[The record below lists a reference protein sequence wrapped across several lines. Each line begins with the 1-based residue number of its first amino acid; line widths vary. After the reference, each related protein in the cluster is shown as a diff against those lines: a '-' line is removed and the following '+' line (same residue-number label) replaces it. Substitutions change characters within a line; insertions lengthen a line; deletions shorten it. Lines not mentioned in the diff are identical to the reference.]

1 MLLGSSLNLAT
12 EYSNGSISSLIYEP
26 ASGTS
31 LGFPVGFYID
41 HLSAVMMVLI
51 SGVSTIIYLF
61 SMRYMQ
67 QERGY
72 SRFLALLAFTT
83 FVLLCMVS
91 SANLLML
98 FIFWQLLTWLLY
110 LLSHH
115 YAHPATMEG
124 AFKTYTLFR

>member
-1 MLLGSSLNLAT
+1 N
-12 EYSNGSISSLIYEP
+12 
-26 ASGTS
+26 
-31 LGFPVGFYID
+31 FYID
-41 HLSAVMMVLI
+41 RLAAVMMVLI
-51 SGVSTIIYLF
+51 TGIGTIIYLF

-115 YAHPATMEG
+115 YAPPATMER
-124 AFKTYTLFR
+124 AFTTYSSLRVGVVAFTSGTVLAQA

>member
-1 MLLGSSLNLAT
+1 
-12 EYSNGSISSLIYEP
+12 
-26 ASGTS
+26 
-31 LGFPVGFYID
+31 
-41 HLSAVMMVLI
+41 
-51 SGVSTIIYLF
+51 
-61 SMRYMQ
+61 RYMQ

-115 YAHPATMEG
+115 YAHPATMAG
-124 AFKTYTLFR
+124 AFKTYTLLRVGDVAFLSGIVLAHALYGRLEFQQLRMGPADAALRA